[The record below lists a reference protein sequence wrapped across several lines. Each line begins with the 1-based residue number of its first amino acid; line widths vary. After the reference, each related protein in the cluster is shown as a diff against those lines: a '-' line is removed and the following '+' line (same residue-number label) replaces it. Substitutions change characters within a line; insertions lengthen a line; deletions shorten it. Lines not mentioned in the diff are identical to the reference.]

1 MQIKKFIKPLCTLLG
16 FVAFLVAMK
25 VLPFQEWL
33 QPVFD
38 FIENSGAW
46 GPVYFVG
53 ISVVLV
59 ILFVP
64 VSVLVTASGLL
75 FGFWMGFVVISFTL
89 MLGIIIGFVGGKG
102 LWPKVKDA
110 SMFQRDIFQAVRKAV
125 EKEGHYLIA
134 LLRMTPFF
142 HFMTGNLFFGSLDI
156 KTVPYLLF
164 SYLGMIPGTLL
175 LVYAGSLANNS
186 LSDDGGMSLPQIAFF
201 AVGLLVFSG
210 ISYRV
215 TKVTKQIL
223 HKEDA

>member
-1 MQIKKFIKPLCTLLG
+1 MQIKKILKSLMPLLV
-16 FVAFLVAMK
+16 FFAFLLAMK
-25 VLPFQEWL
+25 FLPFQEWL

-53 ISVVLV
+53 ISVMLV
-59 ILFVP
+59 VLFVP

-75 FGFWMGFVVISFTL
+75 FGFWKGFAVISFTL
-89 MLGIIIGFVGGKG
+89 LLGIIIGFVGGKW
-102 LWPKVKDA
+102 LWPRVKDA

-125 EKEGHYLIA
+125 EREGHYLIA

-142 HFMTGNLFFGSLDI
+142 HFMTGNLFFGSLDL
-156 KTVPYLLF
+156 KAVPYLLF

-201 AVGLLVFSG
+201 TVGLLVFSG

-215 TKVTKQIL
+215 TKVTKEIL
-223 HKEDA
+223 DQDER

>member
-1 MQIKKFIKPLCTLLG
+1 MRINKALKPFVTLLA

-25 VLPFQEWL
+25 FLPFRQWL

-38 FIENSGAW
+38 FIDESGVW

-53 ISVVLV
+53 MSVALV
-59 ILFVP
+59 VLFVP

-75 FGFWMGFVVISFTL
+75 FGFWKGFAVMSFAL
-89 MLGIIIGFVGGKG
+89 VFGIAIGFVGGKG

-142 HFMTGNLFFGSLDI
+142 HFMTGNLFFGSLDL
-156 KTVPYLLF
+156 KAVPYLFF

-186 LSDDGGMSLPQIAFF
+186 LSEDGGMSIPQIAFF

-215 TKVTKQIL
+215 TKVTKEIL
-223 HKEDA
+223 EEEDA